1 MKHVHMIQKL
11 VKSGRR
17 ENMSKSIASRLFQQ
31 VDGGLQQ
38 VSGMLGDLTDTVTS
52 LCEENE
58 KL

>member
-1 MKHVHMIQKL
+1 
-11 VKSGRR
+11 
-17 ENMSKSIASRLFQQ
+17 MSKSIASRLFQQ